1 MTNWDSYLEPPDY
14 GEGETDNATGI
25 VYCKNENCHEHEVE
39 IEYSGYGYW
48 FGNSGGGA
56 TVQVLHTCSVCQTE
70 NEFEFD
76 LTNDEPDYDPAEPW
90 MDRD

>member
-39 IEYSGYGYW
+39 IDYHGYGYW
-48 FGNSGGGA
+48 FGTGGGGA
-56 TVQVLHTCSVCQTE
+56 VVQVLHTCAVCQTDS
-70 NEFEFD
+70 EFEFD
-76 LTNDEPDYDPAEPW
+76 LTPDEPDYDPAEPW